1 MYMCLDYRNI
11 FLKFEIPKNL
21 KLFVMKTKAVLILT
35 LFTLAISG
43 IACKGQ
49 VSPEEMNI
57 TGVWRL
63 VRNNPARDSAM
74 KEFPAEF
81 TEIKQ
86 ITDGHFSWMLM
97 SDAEGTVFNGA
108 GGTYRLDGDTYTE
121 TIDYGLP
128 GMVRFIGK
136 QAVYQIGVER
146 DTMRISGVLD
156 DQIEVREV
164 WVRVRK

>member
-1 MYMCLDYRNI
+1 MCLDYRNI
-11 FLKFEIPKNL
+11 FL
-21 KLFVMKTKAVLILT
+21 
-35 LFTLAISG
+35 S
-43 IACKGQ
+43 
-49 VSPEEMNI
+49 
-57 TGVWRL
+57 
-63 VRNNPARDSAM
+63 
-74 KEFPAEF
+74 
-81 TEIKQ
+81 
-86 ITDGHFSWMLM
+86 
-97 SDAEGTVFNGA
+97 EGTVLKGG

>member
-1 MYMCLDYRNI
+1 MCLDYRNI
-11 FLKFEIPKNL
+11 FL
-21 KLFVMKTKAVLILT
+21 
-35 LFTLAISG
+35 
-43 IACKGQ
+43 
-49 VSPEEMNI
+49 
-57 TGVWRL
+57 
-63 VRNNPARDSAM
+63 
-74 KEFPAEF
+74 
-81 TEIKQ
+81 
-86 ITDGHFSWMLM
+86 
-97 SDAEGTVFNGA
+97 AEGTVFNGV
-108 GGTYRLDGDTYTE
+108 GGTYRLYTE

>member
-1 MYMCLDYRNI
+1 MYMCFDYKNI
-11 FLKFEIPKNL
+11 FL
-21 KLFVMKTKAVLILT
+21 T
-35 LFTLAISG
+35 
-43 IACKGQ
+43 
-49 VSPEEMNI
+49 
-57 TGVWRL
+57 
-63 VRNNPARDSAM
+63 
-74 KEFPAEF
+74 
-81 TEIKQ
+81 
-86 ITDGHFSWMLM
+86 
-97 SDAEGTVFNGA
+97 EGTVFNGV
-108 GGTYRLDGDTYTE
+108 GGIYRLDGDAYTE

>member
-11 FLKFEIPKNL
+11 FL
-21 KLFVMKTKAVLILT
+21 T
-35 LFTLAISG
+35 
-43 IACKGQ
+43 
-49 VSPEEMNI
+49 
-57 TGVWRL
+57 
-63 VRNNPARDSAM
+63 
-74 KEFPAEF
+74 
-81 TEIKQ
+81 
-86 ITDGHFSWMLM
+86 
-97 SDAEGTVFNGA
+97 EGTVFNGA
-108 GGTYRLDGDTYTE
+108 GGTYRLDGETYTE

>member
-1 MYMCLDYRNI
+1 MCLDYKNI
-11 FLKFEIPKNL
+11 FL
-21 KLFVMKTKAVLILT
+21 T
-35 LFTLAISG
+35 
-43 IACKGQ
+43 
-49 VSPEEMNI
+49 
-57 TGVWRL
+57 
-63 VRNNPARDSAM
+63 
-74 KEFPAEF
+74 
-81 TEIKQ
+81 
-86 ITDGHFSWMLM
+86 
-97 SDAEGTVFNGA
+97 EGTVFNGV
-108 GGTYRLDGDTYTE
+108 GGIYWLDGDAYTE

>member
-1 MYMCLDYRNI
+1 
-11 FLKFEIPKNL
+11 
-21 KLFVMKTKAVLILT
+21 MKTKAVLILT

-164 WVRVRK
+164 WVRVLK

>member
-1 MYMCLDYRNI
+1 MFICFVYWYI
-11 FLKFEIPKNL
+11 FLY
-21 KLFVMKTKAVLILT
+21 
-35 LFTLAISG
+35 
-43 IACKGQ
+43 
-49 VSPEEMNI
+49 
-57 TGVWRL
+57 
-63 VRNNPARDSAM
+63 
-74 KEFPAEF
+74 
-81 TEIKQ
+81 
-86 ITDGHFSWMLM
+86 
-97 SDAEGTVFNGA
+97 EGTVVKRA